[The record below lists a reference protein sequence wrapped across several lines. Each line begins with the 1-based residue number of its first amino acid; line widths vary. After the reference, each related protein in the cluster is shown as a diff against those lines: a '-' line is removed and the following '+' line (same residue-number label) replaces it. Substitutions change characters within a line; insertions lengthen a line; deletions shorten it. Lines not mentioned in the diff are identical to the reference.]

1 MSSLNESSRLA
12 RAAQRRAPGGGVSAF
27 AEEALEHEAR
37 MRLGGKRR
45 RR

>member
-12 RAAQRRAPGGGVSAF
+12 RLRSAARRLGGASAF